1 MFLPK
6 AFYFFYYAAYAA
18 LMPFLVVYFE
28 KLGFSAG
35 QIGILGAIMP
45 LMTMLAA
52 PFWANLV
59 DSSKRQKTFLVSL
72 LLVAIV
78 SGISMGFSST
88 FTLLMAL
95 MLLFAF
101 VIAPVMPLGD
111 NAILRL
117 LGEQR
122 KNYGRLRVWGA
133 VGWGLSAPIVGFIT
147 EKLDLRWAFYSFAL
161 LMVGCLVSIYRLT
174 FPPGQPQQS
183 RSFAGFLQ
191 PAWLIFLAT
200 IFMAGLS
207 LAVSNNFLYLYLT
220 ELNAPARVIGLAL
233 TVATISELPITYFG
247 RQLLERFNTR
257 SLLLIAL
264 LALALRLFLYSIASV
279 PVFVLAIQLLH
290 GLCFSVI
297 WIAGVNFAAEFA
309 PTGKTATAQSLFT
322 AVMMGLGSTIG
333 NLIGGFFYD
342 QMGPQFTFRIAA
354 LIALL
359 AVLLVFAAGSRLTQ
373 SLTLETNPQS

>member
-1 MFLPK
+1 
-6 AFYFFYYAAYAA
+6 
-18 LMPFLVVYFE
+18 
-28 KLGFSAG
+28 
-35 QIGILGAIMP
+35 
-45 LMTMLAA
+45 
-52 PFWANLV
+52 
-59 DSSKRQKTFLVSL
+59 
-72 LLVAIV
+72 
-78 SGISMGFSST
+78 
-88 FTLLMAL
+88 
-95 MLLFAF
+95 
-101 VIAPVMPLGD
+101 
-111 NAILRL
+111 
-117 LGEQR
+117 
-122 KNYGRLRVWGA
+122 
-133 VGWGLSAPIVGFIT
+133 
-147 EKLDLRWAFYSFAL
+147 
-161 LMVGCLVSIYRLT
+161 
-174 FPPGQPQQS
+174 
-183 RSFAGFLQ
+183 
-191 PAWLIFLAT
+191 
-200 IFMAGLS
+200 MAGLS

-309 PTGKTATAQSLFT
+309 PAGKTATAQSLFT